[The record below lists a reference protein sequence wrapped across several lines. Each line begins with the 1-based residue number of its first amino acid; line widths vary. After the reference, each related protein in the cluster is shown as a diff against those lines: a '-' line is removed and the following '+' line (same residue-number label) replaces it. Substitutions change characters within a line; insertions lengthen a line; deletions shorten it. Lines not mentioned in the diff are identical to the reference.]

1 MSLSFRQY
9 IYKYLSLLSKPFV
22 NLFEGK
28 FFNGKLSNCSWL
40 IGLRLALAQ
49 NQKKGFSVPFPFL
62 LCQNLYVSLKKV
74 FMWLF
79 QCFPLFTYQIYLKS
93 MFSKLGKRMCFIQ
106 GDTKST
112 FSSLFLLFSCTGQCF
127 QQVEK
132 KDTSGFP
139 WRTTCWILY
148 VTLHHCLCTQNSA
161 NFRKQH
167 FGIIFLTGHVQI
179 RK

>member
-1 MSLSFRQY
+1 
-9 IYKYLSLLSKPFV
+9 
-22 NLFEGK
+22 
-28 FFNGKLSNCSWL
+28 
-40 IGLRLALAQ
+40 
-49 NQKKGFSVPFPFL
+49 
-62 LCQNLYVSLKKV
+62 
-74 FMWLF
+74 MWLF

-106 GDTKST
+106 GDTKSI
-112 FSSLFLLFSCTGQCF
+112 FSSLFLLFFCTGQCF

-139 WRTTCWILY
+139 WRKTCWILY

-167 FGIIFLTGHVQI
+167 FGIIFSNRTCPNKKIIYLFNLTLMYIFHFGLAFHSSCGTGAYCI
-179 RK
+179 RVLDQTVKKLTFFFP